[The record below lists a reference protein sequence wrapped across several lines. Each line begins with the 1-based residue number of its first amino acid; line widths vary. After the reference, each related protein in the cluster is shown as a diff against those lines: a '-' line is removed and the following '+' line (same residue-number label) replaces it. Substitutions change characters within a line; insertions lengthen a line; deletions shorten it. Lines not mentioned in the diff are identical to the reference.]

1 LANYGF
7 LAIILTFIIILSIG
21 FNATLLASLE
31 KAIAPNN
38 KTQLTK
44 SVLTILIIEFVAST
58 YELSDTNK
66 ITGSPI

>member
-1 LANYGF
+1 M
-7 LAIILTFIIILSIG
+7 
-21 FNATLLASLE
+21 LASLE

-38 KTQLTK
+38 KTELTK